1 VAIAF
6 FALHDPMNGARGAV
20 LTIVVEAT
28 LKFSLFVHAVVLVD
42 VAAGVVTMPVLVEVG
57 T

>member
-28 LKFSLFVHAVVLVD
+28 LKFSLFVLAVVLVD